1 MDNLHGV
8 LVIADET
15 PVGSDL
21 RGNRFGFNIINDVA
35 DVPLK
40 GFRFEVFFTEWAE
53 RIYTEHNLAAILAEH
68 KGKWIEL
75 AVERANRVDGTV
87 TCLWVKKGTDIKIF
101 VGF

>member
-15 PVGSDL
+15 PVSSDL

-40 GFRFEVFFTEWAE
+40 GFRFEVFFTKRAK
-53 RIYTEHNLAAILAEH
+53 RIHTQRNLIPVLAEH
-68 KGKWIEL
+68 EGERVEL
-75 AVERANRVDGTV
+75 AVERANRIDSAV
-87 TCLWVKKGTDIKIF
+87 TRLWIKKGQI
-101 VGF
+101 